1 MGKNKKK
8 PAPSPSM
15 DVPAAAAPAAAVD
28 ASAAAAAPAA
38 AVDASAGTMASLEEL
53 ISRAWALSIPEP
65 LIGAITDAVASG
77 KVTAGA
83 AGAMIQSQ
91 LDSYGSPRGAFTN
104 GDVACVH
111 GLNGRPDL
119 NAEHCVLTAFH
130 DEAGRWAVRFT
141 SGEEVRI
148 KTANLKHPTP
158 PMPTVTLL
166 DLGHDMHAALVQSVG
181 ITYGLPALC
190 AVAASHRLLAEACRR
205 DDVWRGLLKHELGIT
220 TRPMHVVAP
229 TEQPASGSPCIAMM
243 RALRRQPRKLVA
255 HMAKPAHARPVVRG
269 LSATFPVLPRGR
281 DHSVR
286 ADVPLPLVAKHTS

>member
-1 MGKNKKK
+1 MSE
-8 PAPSPSM
+8 SPLLQAVRGMQVS
-15 DVPAAAAPAAAVD
+15 DPTAAEWVIIPTAAEQSESGE
-28 ASAAAAAPAA
+28 ASAP
-38 AVDASAGTMASLEEL
+38 
-53 ISRAWALSIPEP
+53 I
-65 LIGAITDAVASG
+65 
-77 KVTAGA
+77 
-83 AGAMIQSQ
+83 
-91 LDSYGSPRGAFTN
+91 
-104 GDVACVH
+104 
-111 GLNGRPDL
+111 
-119 NAEHCVLTAFH
+119 
-130 DEAGRWAVRFT
+130 
-141 SGEEVRI
+141 
-148 KTANLKHPTP
+148 
-158 PMPTVTLL
+158 VTLL

-229 TEQPASGSPCIAMM
+229 TEQQASGSPCIAMM

-286 ADVPLPLVAKHTS
+286 ADVPLPLVAKYTSCRVRADGVAEVRLSLTLTLTS

>member
-1 MGKNKKK
+1 MSEPPLLQAVRGMQV
-8 PAPSPSM
+8 SDST
-15 DVPAAAAPAAAVD
+15 AAEQSEPGE
-28 ASAAAAAPAA
+28 ASA
-38 AVDASAGTMASLEEL
+38 
-53 ISRAWALSIPEP
+53 SR
-65 LIGAITDAVASG
+65 
-77 KVTAGA
+77 
-83 AGAMIQSQ
+83 
-91 LDSYGSPRGAFTN
+91 RGPFTN

-158 PMPTVTLL
+158 PVPTVTLL

-220 TRPMHVVAP
+220 TR
-229 TEQPASGSPCIAMM
+229 
-243 RALRRQPRKLVA
+243 RDD
-255 HMAKPAHARPVVRG
+255 KP
-269 LSATFPVLPRGR
+269 
-281 DHSVR
+281 
-286 ADVPLPLVAKHTS
+286 